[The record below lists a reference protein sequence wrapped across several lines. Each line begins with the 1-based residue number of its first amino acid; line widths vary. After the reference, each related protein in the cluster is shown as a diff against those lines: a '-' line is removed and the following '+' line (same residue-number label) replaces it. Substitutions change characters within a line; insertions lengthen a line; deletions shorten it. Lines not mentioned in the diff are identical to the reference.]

1 MVVLP
6 VDSVWCFPFLRDS
19 GGPEGKNIEEA
30 EFSQTL
36 GWEDWARTG
45 LQGKGNHSRTRAVK
59 STPQLPSGTKRTIS
73 ELWRGRA
80 RIGERG
86 VGWGK
91 HVVSVPGYVLGWE
104 QMETTDWYQ
113 AGNSLD
119 CFFNYYTQHALMSDA
134 LEQGLQTVVSC
145 HIGVGD

>member
-59 STPQLPSGTKRTIS
+59 STPTAALRDQ
-73 ELWRGRA
+73 EN
-80 RIGERG
+80 
-86 VGWGK
+86 
-91 HVVSVPGYVLGWE
+91 YLG
-104 QMETTDWYQ
+104 
-113 AGNSLD
+113 
-119 CFFNYYTQHALMSDA
+119 A
-134 LEQGLQTVVSC
+134 LERQSQNW
-145 HIGVGD
+145 